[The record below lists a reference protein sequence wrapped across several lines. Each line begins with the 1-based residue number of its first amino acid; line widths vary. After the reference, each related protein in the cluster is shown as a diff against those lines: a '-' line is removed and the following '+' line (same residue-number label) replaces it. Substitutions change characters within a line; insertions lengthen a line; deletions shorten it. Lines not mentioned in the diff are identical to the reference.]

1 MITRTNGKRRRKR
14 HSKKIKRRTYY
25 LLWRMLVSV
34 MVIIIGIAWLS
45 QMALSIAAPKEV
57 DVRENQEGAEAE
69 VEVVTKAAA
78 EEDMS
83 SFSQSEREI
92 ASYANSKGY
101 RLSDYSDRLIELYEK
116 NEEARQF
123 VLDYPL
129 KKDIDYT
136 IDLGEYKN
144 TETVPLL
151 MQWDERWGYKEY
163 AGDVFGMTGCGPACL
178 SMVAIYLTGNDAVNP
193 KWMADFATENG
204 YYEEG
209 NGTRWA
215 LMSEGAG
222 SLGLNVKEVPLNEE
236 RITDNLL
243 AGNPIICIMGP
254 GDFTDSGHFI
264 VLTGYKDGG
273 FTVND
278 PNSNQNS
285 QKIWTFEE
293 LRYQIRCLW
302 VYWK

>member
-1 MITRTNGKRRRKR
+1 MAGGRRKKRR
-14 HSKKIKRRTYY
+14 SKKLKRRTYY

-45 QMALSIAAPKEV
+45 QMALSLASPKGEV
-57 DVRENQEGAEAE
+57 DSRQNQAGAEAE
-69 VEVVTKAAA
+69 IELLTRAAV

-83 SFSQSEREI
+83 SYSDSEKEI
-92 ASYANSKGY
+92 ATYANAKGY

-116 NEEARQF
+116 NEDARQF

-129 KKDIDYT
+129 KKDIEYT
-136 IDLGEYKN
+136 IDLSEYKN
-144 TETVPLL
+144 AETVPLL
-151 MQWDERWGYKEY
+151 MQWDERWGYRKY
-163 AGDVFGMTGCGPACL
+163 AGDVFGLTGCGPTCL
-178 SMVAIYLTGNDAVNP
+178 SMVAIYLTGNDALNP
-193 KWMADFATENG
+193 GWMADFSIENG

-209 NGTRWA
+209 SGTRWA
-215 LMSEGAG
+215 LMSQGAG
-222 SLGLNVKEVPLNEE
+222 SLGLNVKEISLDEE
-236 RITDNLL
+236 RMVENLL

-273 FTVND
+273 FIVND
-278 PNSNQNS
+278 PNSYSRS
-285 QKIWTFEE
+285 QKIWTFSE
-293 LRYQIRCLW
+293 LQHQVRGLW

>member
-1 MITRTNGKRRRKR
+1 
-14 HSKKIKRRTYY
+14 
-25 LLWRMLVSV
+25 
-34 MVIIIGIAWLS
+34 
-45 QMALSIAAPKEV
+45 
-57 DVRENQEGAEAE
+57 
-69 VEVVTKAAA
+69 
-78 EEDMS
+78 
-83 SFSQSEREI
+83 
-92 ASYANSKGY
+92 
-101 RLSDYSDRLIELYEK
+101 
-116 NEEARQF
+116 
-123 VLDYPL
+123 
-129 KKDIDYT
+129 
-136 IDLGEYKN
+136 
-144 TETVPLL
+144 
-151 MQWDERWGYKEY
+151 
-163 AGDVFGMTGCGPACL
+163 
-178 SMVAIYLTGNDAVNP
+178 
-193 KWMADFATENG
+193 
-204 YYEEG
+204 
-209 NGTRWA
+209 
-215 LMSEGAG
+215 MSEGAG